1 MKNQGYTTNNMKAL
15 LSIALLTIA
24 TFSFASYSNGSEKDT
39 VIIELSNKS
48 KIVIVTESRADL
60 ASLQNYDINQM
71 IRDLN
76 EQLSDSVKYMQIDDG
91 KAYVN
96 EDSEVEMRDWE
107 INQDKVR
114 VKLGGIE
121 VDVDPDEVDDW
132 DEDDWEDRRK
142 VTYDAERV
150 ERTTHHFNIDLGI
163 NNWLEDGQFP
173 DGDNAPYSV
182 KPWGSWYVALNSVN
196 KTWVGGP
203 LFLDWGLGISWYN
216 WKLQD
221 PDYIISEGP
230 EAIEFNLAPP
240 ELNGSKSKLTA
251 SFINIHA
258 VPMFDFSRGRKKVTS
273 YESSGVKVR
282 RYSKKGFRFG
292 LGGYAGYRLGA
303 HTKFKFKEG
312 GSTERDKERDNFY
325 LENFRY
331 GLRGQIGWKGLE
343 LFAMYD
349 LNEVFSSGRGPVN
362 ADGQNAALNGITFG
376 VTL

>member
-1 MKNQGYTTNNMKAL
+1 MKNQYRRNSKMKTVFSVVLMAL
-15 LSIALLTIA
+15 VS
-24 TFSFASYSNGSEKDT
+24 FSFASHEVENERDT

-96 EDSEVEMRDWE
+96 EDSEVEMKDWE
-107 INQDKVR
+107 INDDKVR

-142 VTYDAERV
+142 VTYDAERID
-150 ERTTHHFNIDLGI
+150 RTSHHFNIDLGV
-163 NNWLEDGQFP
+163 NNWLEEGQFP

-203 LFLDWGLGISWYN
+203 LFLEWGLGISWYN

-221 PDYIISEGP
+221 PDFVISEGDS
-230 EAIEFNLAPP
+230 EIEFNLAPP
-240 ELNGSKSKLTA
+240 ERNGSKSKLTA
-251 SFINIHA
+251 SFLNIHA
-258 VPMFDFSRGRKKVTS
+258 VPMFDFSRGRRRVTS
-273 YESSGVKVR
+273 YESSGVKVK
-282 RYSKKGFRFG
+282 RYSKQGFRFG

-303 HTKFKFKEG
+303 HTKFKFREDGK
-312 GSTERDKERDNFY
+312 TQKDKERDNFY
-325 LENFRY
+325 LQNFRY

-349 LNEVFSSGRGPVN
+349 LNEVFAGGRGPIN
-362 ADGQNAALNGITFG
+362 ADGENAVLNAITFG